1 MNFLNI
7 TPIMTSDSTPSPYV
21 MAASSYDEDYDPYKA
36 LDDSSTSFWMSST
49 EAGPREQKWIYLY
62 LGEDYEAA
70 VTYYT
75 FSIGTNTAAGLS
87 WRFEGSKDGMV
98 WEVLHSDS
106 KPASYWTEKYQTYDS
121 GNIENST
128 IYRYYRIIEQ
138 SSDYIPKQISN
149 IQLYVYDGSS
159 SSSGL
164 VTLNSYDFEL
174 SKTISEYN
182 VEGRTQGYMMSVTV
196 DNYGNAITDPNI
208 FMYLMTYPDGETE
221 EGNAVFQCIAS
232 PADLE
237 EYPVGTPPET
247 SPKFYRMASVN
258 LVSRNISLL
267 EEAWEDIKDDCD
279 ELSRSLEAFA
289 SLDLETVYVTNE
301 NT

>member
-1 MNFLNI
+1 
-7 TPIMTSDSTPSPYV
+7 
-21 MAASSYDEDYDPYKA
+21 
-36 LDDSSTSFWMSST
+36 
-49 EAGPREQKWIYLY
+49 
-62 LGEDYEAA
+62 
-70 VTYYT
+70 
-75 FSIGTNTAAGLS
+75 
-87 WRFEGSKDGMV
+87 MV